1 MYWVTF
7 FDGSSKVMSDFEL
20 DEIIEN
26 EESRDSIVDS
36 NDMDEGLILD
46 TQTLTTSKH
55 QWGRGYFSLVR
66 AYS

>member
-26 EESRDSIVDS
+26 EDSRDSIVEIKDI
-36 NDMDEGLILD
+36 DEDIILD
-46 TQTLTTSKH
+46 TQQMIFNRL
-55 QWGRGYFSLVR
+55 
-66 AYS
+66 

>member
-26 EESRDSIVDS
+26 EDSRDSIVEIK
-36 NDMDEGLILD
+36 DMDDGIILD
-46 TQTLTTSKH
+46 TQMMILNRLH
-55 QWGRGYFSLVR
+55 
-66 AYS
+66 

>member
-26 EESRDSIVDS
+26 EDSRDFIVEIK
-36 NDMDEGLILD
+36 DMDEDIILD
-46 TQTLTTSKH
+46 TQQMILNRLH
-55 QWGRGYFSLVR
+55 
-66 AYS
+66 

>member
-26 EESRDSIVDS
+26 EDSRDSIVEIK
-36 NDMDEGLILD
+36 DMDEGIILD
-46 TQTLTTSKH
+46 TQNFIYSKLH
-55 QWGRGYFSLVR
+55 LEEVVLSQ
-66 AYS
+66 